1 MASSH
6 KLARG
11 LAVAYG
17 LIALIGGL
25 IGYLKAGSVASLIAG
40 GASGVLLIVAGLL
53 MGSKPRAGLVLGLVV
68 SLALLGR
75 FVSGAIK
82 SGPSA
87 IALVMIIGGLAV
99 LFSTTR
105 ALVARPA

>member
-1 MASSH
+1 MSSSY

-17 LIALIGGL
+17 LVALIGGL
-25 IGYLKAGSVASLIAG
+25 IGFLKAGSLASLIAG
-40 GASGVLLIVAGLL
+40 GASGVLLIVAGVLV
-53 MGSKPRAGLVLGLVV
+53 GSKPKAGLILGLVV

-87 IALVMIIGGLAV
+87 IAVVMIVGALAV
-99 LFSTTR
+99 LFGTAR
-105 ALVARPA
+105 ALAAKPA

>member
-1 MASSH
+1 MASSY

-11 LAVAYG
+11 VAVVYG

-25 IGYLKAGSVASLIAG
+25 IGFLKAGSAASLIAG

-53 MGSKPRAGLVLGLVV
+53 VGSKPKAGLILALVV
-68 SLALLGR
+68 SIALLGR

-82 SGPSA
+82 SGPNA

-99 LFSTTR
+99 LLTAGR
-105 ALVARPA
+105 ALQAKPA